1 MDIKITADEYALLV
15 DSVKNRVFNM
25 QWELRRQDV
34 TIKNLQT
41 DNHRNLPRVIA
52 KREEYSK
59 RVDKMIALERSLESK
74 GK

>member
-1 MDIKITADEYALLV
+1 MDIKITADEYALLM

>member
-1 MDIKITADEYALLV
+1 MDIKITADEYALLM

-59 RVDKMIALERSLESK
+59 RVDKMIALERSLESN